1 MADETTSRLLERIS
15 RLEAESVRLV
25 VGKVTQVSPL
35 KVSFNGTTAS
45 AVTVASATFTVGQV
59 VNVLYLPYSKPIVL
73 PII

>member
-15 RLEAESVRLV
+15 RLEAETVRCV
-25 VGKVTQVSPL
+25 SGKVTQVSPL

-45 AVTVASATFTVGQV
+45 AVTVSASTFTVGQV

>member
-25 VGKVTQVSPL
+25 VGKVTQASPL

-59 VNVLYLPYSKPIVL
+59 VNVLYLPFSKPIVL